1 MTTLEKDMSEL
12 HLSLDS
18 GYGVIKTPTPSSWPM
33 EGDPSTRLTE
43 ADVSDTVCLSRRS
56 LKDVPDYVL
65 RCTKL
70 KVLFDPFRC
79 LRTLLLEGN
88 PITELPVELGNMLTL
103 RALSL
108 RNCPVTFPPQDVLQQ
123 GLMHILQF
131 LRQQSAVRRPLSVC
145 SILSAPDMPSVE
157 RLPLA
162 EVLQSSVDL
171 CEEANDSEARR
182 FEELR
187 QRMTQ
192 MGRADLGSL
201 TPAAQQ
207 PCHPRAAGGD
217 RSRRT
222 CPLPPSRRTRGMFP
236 ELPPSDVQRWWRSG
250 ERKLAAEK
258 ELKEKQA
265 LLEQRR
271 KDEELLREWRNQARI
286 MQEWKILEH
295 KQLRGERDQR
305 REDMRNIPD
314 GDKSLCSVRDS
325 GQTVYDQ
332 SATHGSY
339 RKEVKETRLLR
350 DQELEQRIRTHV
362 QMMQQRRRGPRGPP
376 RDEAQAAALELEQ
389 VKRLQLDLEERRWE
403 RALEYR
409 LTAFTGE
416 SSARLYDK

>member
-1 MTTLEKDMSEL
+1 MATVDNSTLGISQLKELRSQQLRNQMS
-12 HLSLDS
+12 SL
-18 GYGVIKTPTPSSWPM
+18 PTN
-33 EGDPSTRLTE
+33 LF
-43 ADVSDTVCLSRRS
+43 RS
-56 LKDVPDYVL
+56 LPCLIWLDL
-65 RCTKL
+65 RNNQL
-70 KVLFDPFRC
+70 SGLPAGIGQHRC

-131 LRQQSAVRRPLSVC
+131 LRQQSVVRRPLSVC
-145 SILSAPDMPSVE
+145 SILSGEPSGSPIAAPDMPSVE

-222 CPLPPSRRTRGMFP
+222 CPLPPSRRYP
-236 ELPPSDVQRWWRSG
+236 
-250 ERKLAAEK
+250 
-258 ELKEKQA
+258 KQ
-265 LLEQRR
+265 
-271 KDEELLREWRNQARI
+271 
-286 MQEWKILEH
+286 
-295 KQLRGERDQR
+295 
-305 REDMRNIPD
+305 
-314 GDKSLCSVRDS
+314 
-325 GQTVYDQ
+325 
-332 SATHGSY
+332 Y
-339 RKEVKETRLLR
+339 RKVHGMTGLL
-350 DQELEQRIRTHV
+350 LI
-362 QMMQQRRRGPRGPP
+362 
-376 RDEAQAAALELEQ
+376 
-389 VKRLQLDLEERRWE
+389 
-403 RALEYR
+403 
-409 LTAFTGE
+409 
-416 SSARLYDK
+416 